1 MLRFLSVVVFSWLL
15 IFSNTGRAADAPATI
30 EQPQFGRHVTPLFS
44 KLGCN
49 GGTCHGAVQG
59 KNGFRLSLFG
69 AKPEWDHVQLTRD
82 QNSRRIDFL
91 SPENSLILQ
100 KATGRVPHGGGKLID
115 RDSFEYRVLLAWI
128 VNGAQLETGDSQRVV
143 ELQVSPREQT
153 LKPDQKYQLAA
164 VAKFA
169 DGTTEDVTQ
178 LCSFQSLDENTA
190 TVNRRGE
197 VTAENIGDVSL
208 VVRYRDE
215 PTSVAALV
223 TRGSNE
229 PFPDVKS
236 NNFVDERV
244 LDKLRRLGLPPADD
258 CDDATFLRRVRL
270 DVTGQLPTAE
280 EVRAF
285 LSDTSSNKRTKKIEQ
300 LLAEPGYAAL
310 WTLKFCDLLGAADF
324 GIYADGLAEHFEAPR
339 FHAWVRARLEENI
352 PYDEFAARILL
363 ATSREGRS
371 LEEWSQEVLAL
382 QQGYTTP
389 RTDLELYAQRKTLD
403 VYWQRRDAN
412 GVPGA
417 MQVAHAFLGL
427 RLQCAQCHRHPH
439 DVWQQDDVL
448 SFANFFVRVRTVGFQ
463 GDNEKKLPEQAKLF
477 KQMNEEGKRLAEE
490 AKKLKEGK
498 VKELAEKAKQAESD
512 KSKLKA
518 EIAKLEQAISK
529 DGLDEKKQ
537 QLAAAEQVIA
547 DHKAAQQEASDLEK
561 KSKLLSDDVS
571 KRILHAEIFH
581 RTDGDAKG
589 KWANVESPLGSQSS
603 KEFRLLGE
611 REPLTIAADEDPREK
626 LVAWLRKPDNPF
638 FAKAIVNRVWA
649 HYFDRGLIDPPDDLS
664 PFNPSTH
671 PALLEELTK
680 GLVAA
685 KFDLKWLHRQILLSR
700 TYQQSSET
708 TAANVAD
715 RSNYSH
721 FTRRRLPAEVCL
733 DALNQATGTR
743 DDLDMKYFHWPE
755 NLKTV
760 EIPYMPKNAFVTFVL
775 EQFGRSERNSSVQ
788 CDCQR
793 QSEVSLLQVLSL
805 ANHPQIWKKIS
816 DPSGR
821 VAKLMKEV
829 SDPAKRIEELYLSS
843 VNREPTEEEVA
854 FCLAHLKNAAS
865 EEKALQEVL
874 WCLLNT
880 KEFLLQH

>member
-1 MLRFLSVVVFSWLL
+1 MSRFLPAAISCLL
-15 IFSNTGRAADAPATI
+15 LLLSSAGTAAETPNLD
-30 EQPQFGRHVTPLFS
+30 QPQFGRHVAPLLS

-69 AKPEWDHVQLTRD
+69 AKPEWDHQQLTRD
-82 QNSRRIDFL
+82 QNSRRIDLL
-91 SPENSLILQ
+91 SPEQSLILQ
-100 KATGRVPHGGGKLID
+100 KAVGLMPHGGGKLIE
-115 RDSFEYRVLLAWI
+115 RDSAEYRVLRNWI
-128 VNGAQLETGDSQRVV
+128 SQGARLDTGDSQRVV
-143 ELQVSPREQT
+143 ALQVTPQEHT
-153 LKPDQKYQLAA
+153 LKPDEKYQLTA

-169 DGTTEDVTQ
+169 DGSTEDVTQ
-178 LCSFQSLDENTA
+178 FCSYQSLDQQTA
-190 TVNRRGE
+190 SVDRRGL
-197 VTAENIGDVSL
+197 VTAENIGDVAI

-223 TRGSNE
+223 TRGAQD
-229 PFPDVKS
+229 FPTVKA
-236 NNFVDERV
+236 NNFIDERI
-244 LDKLRRLGLPPADD
+244 LDKLRRLGIPPAGV

-270 DVTGQLPTAE
+270 DVTGQLPIPD
-280 EVRAF
+280 EVRDF
-285 LSDTSSNKRTKKIEQ
+285 LADNSADKRTRKIEQ

-310 WTLKFCDLLGAADF
+310 WTLKFCDLLGASDF
-324 GIYADGLAEHFEAPR
+324 GIYADGLAEQFEAPR
-339 FHAWVRARLEENI
+339 FQAWVRARMEENL

-363 ATSREGRS
+363 ATSRDGRS
-371 LEEWSQEVLAL
+371 LEDWSREVIAL
-382 QQGYTTP
+382 QEGYATP
-389 RTDLELYAQRKTLD
+389 RKDLDLYSQRKTLD

-417 MQVAHAFLGL
+417 MQIAHAFLGL

-477 KQMNEEGKRLAEE
+477 KQMNDEGKRLGEK

-498 VKELAEKAKQAESD
+498 IKELAEKAKKAESERT
-512 KSKLKA
+512 KLKS
-518 EIAKLEQAISK
+518 EIAKLEQANSTE
-529 DGLDEKKQ
+529 GLEEKKKE
-537 QLAAAEQVIA
+537 LADAEQLIA

-561 KSKLLSDDVS
+561 KGKLLSDDVS

-581 RTDGDAKG
+581 RPEPDGKG
-589 KWANVESPLGSQSS
+589 KWASVESPLGSQSS
-603 KEFRLLGE
+603 QEFRLLGE
-611 REPLTIAADEDPREK
+611 RENLKIAADEDPREK
-626 LVAWLRKPDNPF
+626 FVAWLRKPDNPF
-638 FAKAIVNRVWA
+638 FARAIVNRVWA

-671 PALLEELTK
+671 PALLDDLTK
-680 GLVAA
+680 GFVAA

-700 TYQQSSET
+700 TYQQGSET
-708 TAANVAD
+708 TAANAAD

-721 FTRRRLPAEVCL
+721 FTRHRLPAEVFL

-743 DDLDMKYFHWPE
+743 DDLDMKYSHWPE

-760 EIPYMPKNAFVTFVL
+760 EVPYMPKNPFVTFVL

-793 QSEVSLLQVLSL
+793 QSEASLLQVLSL

-816 DPSGR
+816 DPNGR
-821 VAKLMKEV
+821 VAKLTKEI
-829 SDPAKRIEELYLSS
+829 SEPAERVTQLYLST
-843 VNREPTEEEVA
+843 VNREPTKVELET
-854 FCLAHLKNAAS
+854 CLTHLQQAES
-865 EEKALQEVL
+865 PEKGLQIVL

>member
-1 MLRFLSVVVFSWLL
+1 MRSLSAAVIALLLFSRLL
-15 IFSNTGRAADAPATI
+15 YAADAI
-30 EQPQFGRHVTPLFS
+30 ERPQFGRHVTPLLS

-69 AKPEWDHVQLTRD
+69 AKPEWDHLQLTRD
-82 QNSRRIDFL
+82 VSSRRINFL
-91 SPENSLILQ
+91 APDQSLILQ
-100 KATGRVPHGGGKLID
+100 KASGRVPHGGGKLLEH
-115 RDSFEYRVLLAWI
+115 DSLEYRVLQNWI
-128 VNGAQLETGDSQRVV
+128 ANGAKCETGESQRVV
-143 ELQVSPREQT
+143 ELKVTPQEQT
-153 LKPDQKYQLAA
+153 LKLQEKYQLTAI
-164 VAKFA
+164 AKFA
-169 DGTTEDVTQ
+169 DGSTEDVTQ
-178 LCSFQSLDENTA
+178 LCSFHSLDENTA
-190 TVNRRGE
+190 RVNRRGE

-223 TRGSNE
+223 TRGSHA
-229 PFPDVKS
+229 PFPAVKP

-244 LDKLRRLGLPPADD
+244 LDKLRHLGLPPADL
-258 CDDATFLRRVRL
+258 CDDPTFLRRVRL
-270 DVTGQLPTAE
+270 DVTGQLPTAD
-280 EVRAF
+280 EVRVF
-285 LSDTSSNKRTKKIEQ
+285 LADTAADKRTKKIEQ

-310 WTLKFCDLLGAADF
+310 WTLKLCDLLGAADF
-324 GIYADGLAEHFEAPR
+324 GIYADGLAEQFEAPR
-339 FHAWVRARLEENI
+339 FQAWVRARMEENV

-371 LEEWSQEVLAL
+371 LEEWSQEVLVL
-382 QQGYTTP
+382 QQGYATP
-389 RTDLELYAQRKTLD
+389 RKDLELYAQRKTLD
-403 VYWQRRDAN
+403 AYWQRRDAN

-498 VKELAEKAKQAESD
+498 VKQLAEKAKQAESD
-512 KSKLKA
+512 KNRLKN
-518 EIAKLEQAISK
+518 EIAKLEQANST
-529 DGLDEKKQ
+529 DGLEAKKSE
-537 QLAAAEQVIA
+537 LAAAEQVIA
-547 DHKAAQQEASDLEK
+547 GHKAAQQEVSDLEK

-581 RTDGDAKG
+581 RADGDSKG
-589 KWANVESPLGSQSS
+589 KWASVESPLGSQSS
-603 KEFRLLGE
+603 KDFRLLGE
-611 REPLTIAADEDPREK
+611 REPLAIAADEDPREK

-671 PALLEELTK
+671 PVLLDDLTK
-680 GLVAA
+680 GFVAA

-700 TYQQSSET
+700 TYQQSSE
-708 TAANVAD
+708 ASPANAAD

-721 FTRRRLPAEVCL
+721 FARRRLPAEVFL

-760 EIPYMPKNAFVTFVL
+760 EVPYTPKNAFVTFVL

-793 QSEVSLLQVLSL
+793 QSEASLLQVLSL
-805 ANHPQIWKKIS
+805 ANHPQVWKKIS
-816 DPSGR
+816 DPNGR
-821 VAKLMKEV
+821 VAKLMKNV
-829 SDPAKRIEELYLSS
+829 SAPEKQIEELYLST
-843 VNREPTEEEVA
+843 VNRQPTRAEIE
-854 FCLAHLKNAAS
+854 FCLAHLQQAES
-865 EEKALQEVL
+865 LEKGLQTVL

>member
-1 MLRFLSVVVFSWLL
+1 MLRSLPIAFASLLL
-15 IFSNTGRAADAPATI
+15 IFGSSDNVASAADD
-30 EQPQFGRHVTPLFS
+30 PQFGRHVTALFS

-69 AKPEWDHVQLTRD
+69 AKPEWDHQQLTRD
-82 QNSRRIDFL
+82 QNGRRVDL
-91 SPENSLILQ
+91 LNPEQSLILQ
-100 KATGRVPHGGGKLID
+100 KAAGRVPHGGGKLID
-115 RDSFEYRVLLAWI
+115 RDSPEYKILHNWI
-128 VNGAQLETGDSQRVV
+128 ASGAKLDQGDSQRVV
-143 ELQVSPREQT
+143 ELEVTPREQT
-153 LKPDQKYQLAA
+153 LKPDERYQLTA

-169 DGTTEDVTQ
+169 DGTTENVTQ

-190 TVNRRGE
+190 TIDRRGK
-197 VTAENIGDVSL
+197 VTAENIGDAAIVI
-208 VVRYRDE
+208 RYRDE

-223 TRGSNE
+223 TRGAVESFAGVQ
-229 PFPDVKS
+229 P

-244 LDKLRRLGLPPADD
+244 LDKLKRLGVPPSDL

-280 EVRAF
+280 EVREF
-285 LSDTSSNKRTKKIEQ
+285 LADTATDKRIKKIEQ
-300 LLAEPGYAAL
+300 LLNEPGYAAL
-310 WTLKFCDLLGAADF
+310 WTLKFCDLLGASDF

-339 FHAWVRARLEENI
+339 FQAWVRARMEENL

-363 ATSREGRS
+363 ATSREGRT
-371 LEEWSQEVLAL
+371 LEKWSEEVLAL

-389 RTDLELYAQRKTLD
+389 RKDLDLYKNRKTLD

-439 DVWQQDDVL
+439 DIWQQDDVL

-463 GDNEKKLPEQAKLF
+463 GDNEKKYPEQAKLF
-477 KQMNEEGKRLAEE
+477 KQINEEGKRLAEE
-490 AKKLKEGK
+490 AKKMKEGK
-498 VKELAEKAKQAESD
+498 VKELADKAKKAEAD
-512 KSKLKA
+512 RTKLKS
-518 EIAKLEQAISK
+518 EIAKLGQAENK
-529 DGLDEKKQ
+529 DGLEEKQKE
-537 QLAAAEQVIA
+537 LEAADQIIAE
-547 DHKAAQQEASDLEK
+547 HKAAMQEANDLEK
-561 KSKLLSDDVS
+561 KGKLLSDDVS

-581 RTDGDAKG
+581 RGEGDAKS
-589 KWANVESPLGSQSS
+589 KWASVDSPLGSQSS

-611 REPLTIAADEDPREK
+611 REPLTIAVDEDPREK
-626 LVAWLRKPDNPF
+626 FVAWLRKPENPF

-671 PALLEELTK
+671 PALLDDLTK
-680 GLVAA
+680 GFVAA
-685 KFDLKWLHRQILLSR
+685 KFDLKWLHRTILASR
-700 TYQQSSET
+700 TYQQSS
-708 TAANVAD
+708 AATEANAAD
-715 RSNYSH
+715 RTNYSH
-721 FTRRRLPAEVCL
+721 FARRRIPAEVFL
-733 DALNQATGTR
+733 DALNQVTGTR
-743 DDLDMKYFHWPE
+743 DDLDMKYYHWPE

-760 EIPYMPKNAFVTFVL
+760 EVPYTPKNSFVTFVL

-793 QSEVSLLQVLSL
+793 QSEASLLQILSI
-805 ANHPQIWKKIS
+805 ANHPQVWKKIA
-816 DPSGR
+816 DPNGR
-821 VAKLMKEV
+821 VAKLTKEI
-829 SDPAKRIEELYLSS
+829 SEPSQRIAELYLGTLG
-843 VNREPTEEEVA
+843 REPTREEIDV
-854 FCLAHLKNAAS
+854 CLNHLSSAES
-865 EEKALQEVL
+865 PEKGLQAVL
-874 WCLLNT
+874 WSLLNT